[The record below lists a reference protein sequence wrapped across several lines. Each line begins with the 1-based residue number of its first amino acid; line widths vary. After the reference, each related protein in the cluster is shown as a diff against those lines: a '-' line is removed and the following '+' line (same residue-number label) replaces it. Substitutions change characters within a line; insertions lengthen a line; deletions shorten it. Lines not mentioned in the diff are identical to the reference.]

1 MVSKLLFPLILN
13 QSSEWKI
20 ETTSIYEYFT
30 SIGGFT
36 FKVVIVIQYFL
47 VDSLIICPIKCRRFK
62 MILREG

>member
-1 MVSKLLFPLILN
+1 MVSKLLFSILN

-36 FKVVIVIQYFL
+36 IKVVIVIQYFL
-47 VDSLIICPIKCRRFK
+47 VDSFIICQLSVDDSR
-62 MILREG
+62 